1 MNFKS
6 FNTQP
11 QVISEGTKLTPSVL
25 DEKNSKTGEERIDIL
40 RDLVRGS
47 KPLELAKGGTVVVVN
62 IKDALEKI
70 KLFKKNPLHF
80 GRGGIPL
87 ETNGGTIY
95 TNELK
100 KSKVFGGETGGAG
113 GGSLNTKIYES
124 HNAVFLHA
132 MLEHGHKQPLEFFT
146 NDILK
151 NAHKSAEVDATW
163 PELEN
168 IPDEWMLSSYNISQE
183 LIKLGYVRKG
193 HVVHR
198 NSKIMN
204 GIYQKKNEAFANM
217 GLKKLK
223 DDKWNPG
230 DVWAVDK
237 SFDINSL
244 STDTIDGLNAD
255 ILENYL
261 NRSCVG
267 ISLKGPMTK
276 TVPIKEFNLDKSLLK
291 TYKFKQFRLESK
303 RGDYWSSK
311 MGHIDYDG
319 GELTIKDGK
328 HFGSI
333 KAEIKGKKAR
343 GGGLGWEV
351 MSGYLERYGKK
362 YALKP
367 ISKHAKKIAKAIE
380 RKQDEKSIKEYFKY
394 YNYFYNNM
402 SYKDFK
408 AKVITMPGHWISA
421 KFGITLLGYYINNI
435 PRSKINELITNFVNY
450 AGSSTAESSAYVKAG
465 K

>member
-1 MNFKS
+1 MNFKTFS
-6 FNTQP
+6 KQT

-25 DEKNSKTGEERIDIL
+25 DEKNSATGEPRIDIL

-47 KPLELAKGGTVVVVN
+47 KPLELAKGGTVTVIN
-62 IKDALEKI
+62 IDDALEKI

-95 TNELK
+95 TNDLK
-100 KSKVFGGETGGAG
+100 KSKVFGGQSGGAG
-113 GGSLNTKIYES
+113 GGSVNTKIYES

-132 MLEHGHKQPLEFFT
+132 MLEHGTNQPLEFFT

-151 NAHKSAEVDATW
+151 SAYSSAEVDAKW
-163 PELEN
+163 NEIES
-168 IPDEWMLSSYNISQE
+168 IPDEWVLSSYNISKE
-183 LIKLGYVRKG
+183 LIKLGYVQKG
-193 HVVHR
+193 HTIHR
-198 NSKIMN
+198 NSKTMN
-204 GIYQKKNEAFANM
+204 AIYQKKNEAFANM
-217 GLKKLK
+217 DTKKLK

-237 SFDINSL
+237 SFDVNSL
-244 STDTIDGLNAD
+244 NTATIDGLNAD

-261 NRSCVG
+261 NRTCVG

-276 TVPIKEFNLDKSLLK
+276 SVPIKEFNLDKSLLK
-291 TYKFKQFRLESK
+291 TYKFKDFRLESK
-303 RGDYWSSK
+303 GGTYWSSK
-311 MGHIDYDG
+311 MGHIDYSG

-343 GGGLGWEV
+343 GGGLGWSE
-351 MSGYLERYGKK
+351 MSGYLERYGRKFK
-362 YALKP
+362 LKP
-367 ISKHAKKIAKAIE
+367 VSQHAKKIAIAIE
-380 RKQDEKSIKEYFKY
+380 RKKDEKAIKEYFKY

-402 SYKDFK
+402 SYADFK
-408 AKVITMPGHWISA
+408 AKVVTMPGHWISA
-421 KFGITLLGYYINNI
+421 KFGITLLGYYINHV
-435 PRSKINELITNFVNY
+435 PRNKVNELITNFVNY
-450 AGSSTAESSAYVKAG
+450 AGSSLSESSAYVKAG

>member
-6 FNTQP
+6 FINKP

-25 DEKNSKTGEERIDIL
+25 DEKNAKTGEERIDIL

-70 KLFKKNPLHF
+70 KLFKKNYLHF

-151 NAHKSAEVDATW
+151 NAHKNADVDAKW

-237 SFDINSL
+237 SFDINNL

-276 TVPIKEFNLDKSLLK
+276 SVPIKEFNLDKSLLK
-291 TYKFKQFRLESK
+291 TYKFKQFRLESN

-328 HFGSI
+328 HFGSV

-343 GGGLGWEV
+343 GGGLG
-351 MSGYLERYGKK
+351 
-362 YALKP
+362 
-367 ISKHAKKIAKAIE
+367 
-380 RKQDEKSIKEYFKY
+380 
-394 YNYFYNNM
+394 
-402 SYKDFK
+402 
-408 AKVITMPGHWISA
+408 
-421 KFGITLLGYYINNI
+421 
-435 PRSKINELITNFVNY
+435 
-450 AGSSTAESSAYVKAG
+450 
-465 K
+465 

>member
-362 YALKP
+362 FKLQP
-367 ISKHAKKIAKAIE
+367 VSKHAKKVAIGIE
-380 RKQDEKSIKEYFKY
+380 KKKDEKAIKEYFKY